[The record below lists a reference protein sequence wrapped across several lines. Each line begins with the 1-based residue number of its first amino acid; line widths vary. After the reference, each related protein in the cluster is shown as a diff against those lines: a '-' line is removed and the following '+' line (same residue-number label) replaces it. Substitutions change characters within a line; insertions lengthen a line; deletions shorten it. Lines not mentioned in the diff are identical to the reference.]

1 MTYTYTILADP
12 AATSTTPFGIN
23 DVGQIV
29 GSITGPGFDSGF
41 LYSGG
46 SFTSFAVPGANY
58 TNAYGINDA
67 GQIVGY
73 SNSAATVA

>member
-29 GSITGPGFDSGF
+29 GSITGPGFDSAF